1 MTDTVSKSLTTLS
14 NERNAAEHF
23 ANISTAR
30 ATTTAAA
37 ATRSEI
43 VGVAPGKDALKDILF
58 GSV

>member
-14 NERNAAEHF
+14 NERNAAEQF
-23 ANISTAR
+23 DKISTAR
-30 ATTTAAA
+30 TTTTTTVA
-37 ATRSEI
+37 RSEI

>member
-1 MTDTVSKSLTTLS
+1 MTDAVSKSLTTLS
-14 NERNAAEHF
+14 NERNAAEQF
-23 ANISTAR
+23 AKISTAR
-30 ATTTAAA
+30 TT

>member
-14 NERNAAEHF
+14 NERNAAEQF
-23 ANISTAR
+23 DKISTAR
-30 ATTTAAA
+30 TTATTTV
-37 ATRSEI
+37 TRSEI

>member
-14 NERNAAEHF
+14 NERNVAEQF

-30 ATTTAAA
+30 ATTTAAVV
-37 ATRSEI
+37 TRSEI
-43 VGVAPGKDALKDILF
+43 VGIAPGKDALKDILF